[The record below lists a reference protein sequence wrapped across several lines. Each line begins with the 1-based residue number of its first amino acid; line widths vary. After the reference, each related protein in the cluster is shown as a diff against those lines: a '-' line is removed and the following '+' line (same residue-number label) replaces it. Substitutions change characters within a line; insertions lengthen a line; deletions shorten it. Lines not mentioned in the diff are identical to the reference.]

1 MIQGELVNLRGVER
15 EDVVRI
21 TAWLN
26 EPATMR
32 GWGWSAAAVSRF
44 EISQRVEGWL
54 ADEAVVG
61 RPLALVIETLT
72 GEAVGLVVLTP
83 DRAEAHTVELSLLI
97 GDPARWGEGLG
108 SDALATVLDACFAGW
123 NLHRVWLRVE
133 VANDRAYQL
142 YQHHGFIHEGTLREA
157 AFLDGA
163 YHDLAVFGLL
173 AREWRQRSEVPS
185 PEQGEIPGAIAP

>member
-1 MIQGELVNLRGVER
+1 MMIQGELVNLRAVER
-15 EDVVRI
+15 EDVARI
-21 TAWLN
+21 TDWLN

-44 EISQRVEGWL
+44 EIGQRVEGWL

-61 RPLALVIETLT
+61 RPLALVIETLM
-72 GEAVGLVVLTP
+72 GEAVGLVVLMP
-83 DRAEAHTVELSLLI
+83 DRAEAHAVELSLLI

-108 SDALATVLDACFAGW
+108 SDALETVLDACFAGW

-133 VANDRAYQL
+133 AANNRAHHL
-142 YQHHGFIHEGTLREA
+142 YRRHGFRREGTLREA

-173 AREWRQRSEVPS
+173 APEWTERDATPS
-185 PEQGEIPGAIAP
+185 TTALALPNDA

>member
-1 MIQGELVNLRGVER
+1 MIQGEFVNLRAVER
-15 EDVVRI
+15 EDVARI

-72 GEAVGLVVLTP
+72 GEAVGLVVLMP
-83 DRAEAHTVELSLLI
+83 DRAEAHAVELSLLI
-97 GDPARWGEGLG
+97 GDPARWGAGLG
-108 SDALATVLDACFAGW
+108 SDALETVLDACFAGW

-133 VANDRAYQL
+133 VANERAHCL
-142 YQHHGFIHEGTLREA
+142 YQRHGFVHEGTLREA
-157 AFLDGA
+157 AFLDGRYQDVA
-163 YHDLAVFGLL
+163 ILGLL
-173 AREWRQRSEVPS
+173 AREWLARDEVPS
-185 PEQGEIPGAIAP
+185 PDSMR